1 MKRMFDLFASIVLLF
16 LFFPFFVLISFS
28 VLFLLGH
35 PIFFV
40 QQRPGFNG
48 KPFKLIKFRTMLH
61 KKDKLGRLLEDKD
74 RLTNFGL
81 FLRSTSMDELPEL
94 FNVLKGDMSFVGPR
108 PLLMEYMELYDDK
121 QRKRHDIRPGIT
133 GWAQINGRNNIS
145 WQRKFDLDIW
155 YIENKSFL
163 LDLKILFLTF
173 KKVIFREGVSQ
184 EGTVTAKKFEGNE

>member
-1 MKRMFDLFASIVLLF
+1 
-16 LFFPFFVLISFS
+16 
-28 VLFLLGH
+28 
-35 PIFFV
+35 
-40 QQRPGFNG
+40 
-48 KPFKLIKFRTMLH
+48 MLH

>member
-1 MKRMFDLFASIVLLF
+1 
-16 LFFPFFVLISFS
+16 
-28 VLFLLGH
+28 
-35 PIFFV
+35 
-40 QQRPGFNG
+40 
-48 KPFKLIKFRTMLH
+48 
-61 KKDKLGRLLEDKD
+61 
-74 RLTNFGL
+74 
-81 FLRSTSMDELPEL
+81 
-94 FNVLKGDMSFVGPR
+94 
-108 PLLMEYMELYDDK
+108 MEYMELYDDK